1 MKKSISI
8 VLTVAIFWMGGISA
22 NAAGLEDFFNAKYY
36 ADKYTDLYEAFG
48 NSAKALLNHFET
60 YGLKEK
66 RNMSPVLDVVVYRG
80 TYADLEE
87 AFGDDWDAYV
97 DHYFTYGIK
106 EGRYNGTGFDPQY
119 YLNSY
124 ADLKAAFGDDL
135 VAATKHYIEYGYNE
149 GRTEIK
155 TPAPVVSKTPSTTTF
170 VEDGVTYVR
179 DANGNITKAIFPDG
193 SYIDFKYDSSGNM
206 TRVEASDGYWIE
218 YEYDANG
225 NRIRETD
232 SDGYWTEYEYDANG
246 NKIKETDSDG
256 MVKEYDANGNET
268 KRSWSDGTWEAYE
281 YDANGEKIKTTFP
294 EGTWETYEY
303 DANGYVNKIYCYNS
317 SGKIERVEEH
327 QRDANGVWLGQTQ
340 TNYYDYEA
348 NQVSR
353 IIKWDNTGSVTSDIE
368 YNEDGTVKNVNE

>member
-1 MKKSISI
+1 MKKVLGI
-8 VLTVAIFWMGGISA
+8 VLAVAIFWMGGISA
-22 NAAGLEDFFNAKYY
+22 NAAGLEDSFNAKYY

-155 TPAPVVSKTPSTTTF
+155 VAPAPVVSKAPSTTTI
-170 VEDGVTYVR
+170 VENGVTYVR
-179 DANGNITKAIFPDG
+179 DANGNITKVIFPDG
-193 SYIDFKYDSSGNM
+193 SYIDVEYDSAGNM
-206 TRVEASDGYWIE
+206 TRLEASNGYWEE

-225 NRIRETD
+225 YLNKC
-232 SDGYWTEYEYDANG
+232 YD
-246 NKIKETDSDG
+246 
-256 MVKEYDANGNET
+256 
-268 KRSWSDGTWEAYE
+268 
-281 YDANGEKIKTTFP
+281 
-294 EGTWETYEY
+294 
-303 DANGYVNKIYCYNS
+303 YNS
-317 SGKIERVEEH
+317 SGKLESVMEF
-327 QRDANGVWLGQTQ
+327 QYDANGAWLGQTQ
-340 TNYYDYEA
+340 TYYYDYET
-348 NQVSR
+348 NKFSR
-353 IIKWDNTGSVTSDIE
+353 ITVWDNTGDITSDIE
-368 YNEDGTVKNVNE
+368 YNEDGTVKQVHV